1 MKTFIFLS
9 SNGEV
14 CHMLLA
20 HAVKLAKRSDR
31 RANVLVVT
39 MRSIHLCLS
48 ETCAN
53 PEIIGAATCEQGW
66 YADKYAKH

>member
-31 RANVLVVT
+31 RANVLVVFFT
-39 MRSIHLCLS
+39 HGLHVPVLPVLASSACHVHDYM
-48 ETCAN
+48 
-53 PEIIGAATCEQGW
+53 
-66 YADKYAKH
+66 Y